1 MISLSVSLVFI
12 LLLLISIEGLKQVE
26 QPEILTMRE
35 VKLNKP
41 PPPPPPP
48 DEISSSS
55 NRDEME
61 LKVTSMESPVIL
73 TSMELDVQI
82 PSGQLTGLGGGGWG
96 KGIGVEGIGFS
107 LSELDYLPTVIFD
120 PLFQY
125 PEELTEQG
133 VMEFA
138 VQVHILIDENGQTV
152 FKGIVSNPY
161 PRFDNDIRTYVS
173 NVRFSPPTI
182 SGVRVKAEY
191 LWPLKLRSSPQD
203 I

>member
-1 MISLSVSLVFI
+1 MLLV
-12 LLLLISIEGLKQVE
+12 LISFESLKYMA
-26 QPEILTMRE
+26 QPEILTVRE
-35 VKLNKP
+35 VQLRKP

-82 PSGQLTGLGGGGWG
+82 PSGELTGLGGGGWG

-120 PLFQY
+120 PLFLY

-133 VMEFA
+133 IMEFS

-152 FKGIVSNPY
+152 FKGIFSNPY
-161 PRFDNDIRTYVS
+161 PRFNNDIRDYVS

-191 LWPLKLRSSPQD
+191 LWPLKLKSVPRD